1 MKAGILVIV
10 RLRDLCILIK
20 LKDLA
25 VLWRHKVLIKTMLT
39 ERETNMVP
47 ICYHSEHF
55 SLCLLRTQTALRET
69 KACQSANTKDVNSI
83 PFPSS
88 MSIHK
93 IKYLLNWFHRITK
106 AYFYQDC
113 YSEAKA
119 SKRAYEHPENQG
131 TCMSTANH
139 WPQFKACPRTGRE
152 PDKTLGIHRLWWIG
166 AKDPLLRPQDQRC
179 HLVHYNRLRTKH
191 STWHMVVFNKCYW
204 MNAQKP

>member
-25 VLWRHKVLIKTMLT
+25 IIWRHKVLIKTMLT

-55 SLCLLRTQTALRET
+55 SLCLLRTQTALRES

-88 MSIHK
+88 VSIHK
-93 IKYLLNWFHRITK
+93 IKYLLN
-106 AYFYQDC
+106 
-113 YSEAKA
+113 
-119 SKRAYEHPENQG
+119 
-131 TCMSTANH
+131 
-139 WPQFKACPRTGRE
+139 
-152 PDKTLGIHRLWWIG
+152 
-166 AKDPLLRPQDQRC
+166 
-179 HLVHYNRLRTKH
+179 
-191 STWHMVVFNKCYW
+191 
-204 MNAQKP
+204 